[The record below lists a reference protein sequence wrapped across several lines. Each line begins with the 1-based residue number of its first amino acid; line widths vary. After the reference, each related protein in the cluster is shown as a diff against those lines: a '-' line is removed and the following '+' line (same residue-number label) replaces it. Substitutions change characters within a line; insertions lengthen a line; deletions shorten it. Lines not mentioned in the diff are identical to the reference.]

1 VESVADLVA
10 LLEERYGVVV
20 EVLYDPAVD
29 IKTAPNGIY
38 ARASKAKLGWE
49 IKLTEDGKLSCT
61 EECFKAWPHLRQA
74 GTMLGR
80 LPPESGARKMFEQ
93 QVSTAVA
100 ALEKTKASFQ
110 QVVNGPIEAAYE
122 AAYRPLVQED
132 EKKLAQFDKM
142 RKARDYV
149 TLQGA
154 YTMAGVA
161 EDDEV
166 QPKLPPIKV
175 RRCA

>member
-1 VESVADLVA
+1 MFAKVPDAAARVLHRSQGSNAFNVFNPLPPVQLKTAAGALGSYSSWDKIEVGGVESVADLVA

-61 EECFKAWPHLRQA
+61 EECFKAWPQLRQA

-80 LPPESGARKMFEQ
+80 LPPESGARKRFEQ

-110 QVVNGPIEAAYE
+110 QV
-122 AAYRPLVQED
+122 
-132 EKKLAQFDKM
+132 
-142 RKARDYV
+142 
-149 TLQGA
+149 T
-154 YTMAGVA
+154 
-161 EDDEV
+161 
-166 QPKLPPIKV
+166 QPP
-175 RRCA
+175 